1 MFKAFIWLISNFHFS
16 FKISISEFF
25 PETFP
30 NNSKSYLFLTSHGA
44 YYLYYLLTVYSGN
57 L

>member
-1 MFKAFIWLISNFHFS
+1 MFKAFVWLISNFHFS

-30 NNSKSYLFLTSHGA
+30 NNSKSYLFLTSQGA